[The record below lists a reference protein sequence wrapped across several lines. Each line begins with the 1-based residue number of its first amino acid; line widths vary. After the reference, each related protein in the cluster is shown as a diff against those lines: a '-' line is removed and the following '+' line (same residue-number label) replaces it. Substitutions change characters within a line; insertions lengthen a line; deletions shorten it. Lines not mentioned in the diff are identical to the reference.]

1 MTVRSPYS
9 ARLDRIP
16 VTQRSV
22 RTGGSVT
29 SYWEYGSAGEMP
41 TIVMVHGFRGDHH
54 GLEPVVAHLEGF
66 HVLSPD
72 LPGFGESE
80 PLRGPHD
87 IDGYATWLHEFVA
100 AVGFEEPPVIL
111 GHSFGSIVVSAALA
125 RTPLRAPRVV
135 LVNPIAAPALAGP
148 RGILTRLAV
157 FYYLMGAVLPER
169 LGFALLRNR
178 AIVRVM
184 SATMA
189 KTKDKVLR
197 RWIHDQHDLYFSAFD
212 NRSVVLEAFKASVG
226 NDVSEFAAEIS
237 DRTMLIAADQDD
249 ITPIAAQHVLVRRFA
264 DATLE
269 ILPGVGHLIHYE
281 VPAQTAEL
289 IRRFLAEQRA

>member
-16 VTQRSV
+16 VSRRSV
-22 RTGGSVT
+22 RTGSSLT
-29 SYWEYGSAGEMP
+29 SYWEYGSSGETP

-66 HVLSPD
+66 HILSPD

-80 PLRGPHD
+80 PLGGVHD
-87 IDGYATWLHEFVA
+87 IDGYAAWLNEFVSA
-100 AVGFEEPPVIL
+100 LDLAEPPVIL

-125 RTPLRAPRVV
+125 RTGLRAPSVV

-157 FYYLMGAVLPER
+157 FYYLMGAWLPER
-169 LGFALLRNR
+169 FGFALLRNR
-178 AIVRVM
+178 VIVRMM
-184 SATMA
+184 SVTMA
-189 KTKDKVLR
+189 KTKDKGLR
-197 RWIHDQHDLYFSAFD
+197 RWIHNQHDLYFSAFG
-212 NRSVVLEAFKASVG
+212 NRAVVLEAFKASVG
-226 NDVSEFAAEIS
+226 NDVSEFAADIV
-237 DRTMLIAADQDD
+237 DRTLLIAADQDD
-249 ITPIAAQHVLVRRFA
+249 ITPIAAQHELVRRFPQA
-264 DATLE
+264 SLE

-281 VPAQTAEL
+281 VPEQAAEL
-289 IRRFLAEQRA
+289 IRRFLTEDPE